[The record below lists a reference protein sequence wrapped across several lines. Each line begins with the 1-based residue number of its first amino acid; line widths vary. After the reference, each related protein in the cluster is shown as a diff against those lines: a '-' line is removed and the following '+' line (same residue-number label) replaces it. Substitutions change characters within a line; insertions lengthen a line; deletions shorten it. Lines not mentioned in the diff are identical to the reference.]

1 MVLNNRAWM
10 LPFDKNDE
18 NFLDAI
24 NAWCLE
30 NNCKT
35 SMITAKKLL
44 YHLWKSIYEDY
55 SNHTKSQIYMPHQ
68 QHGRKAT
75 HISGNS
81 KYFAKYWLQHY
92 HFFVIKMDLAGPTIS
107 DTIECCLQTGN
118 RHSYPRSPHLSQP
131 SSHSRFWR
139 VDRY

>member
-35 SMITAKKLL
+35 SMITAKKIL
-44 YHLWKSIYEDY
+44 YHLWKLESIYEDY

-75 HISGNS
+75 HIPGN
-81 KYFAKYWLQHY
+81 YWLQQC
-92 HFFVIKMDLAGPTIS
+92 HFFVKRMDLAGPTIA

-131 SSHSRFWR
+131 SSHSRFLAG
-139 VDRY
+139 